1 MKKLL
6 PSNFRHSK
14 YSQITE
20 DVTSNYIRKSN
31 NFQNI
36 GTIKSCVS
44 CTFDNHIIDDLI
56 IIQANFIWKNA
67 PAKIKHKTLNFDLK
81 QYDLKC
87 TDATV
92 V

>member
-6 PSNFRHSK
+6 PSNFIHSK
-14 YSQITE
+14 YSQIME
-20 DVTSNYIRKSN
+20 DVKSNYIRKSS

-36 GTIKSCVS
+36 GTIKSCLS

-67 PAKIKHKTLNFDLK
+67 PAKIKHKTLNLDLK
-81 QYDLKC
+81 QCDLKC
-87 TDATV
+87 ADATV